1 MNKIFIFNT
10 GISNLLSVRFAF
22 EKLNYDVDIGKD
34 LSMLSYGDTLVIPGV
49 GHFDSIMKNIGKKN
63 IKLIKNLII
72 NKEVS
77 YLGICLGLQILF
89 ENSSEGNMSGLGL
102 IKGGV
107 EKLST
112 KFEDSQIPETHI
124 GWKNVH
130 FTDNSKFKNYDK
142 KMFYFVH
149 QYFVNPV
156 DEHIINSTIE
166 LYNKKVVVGILKDNI
181 GGIQFHP
188 EKSGETGLEFLDF
201 MIKEINGKN

>member
-49 GHFDSIMKNIGKKN
+49 GHFDSIIKNIGKKN

-124 GWKNVH
+124 GWKNVY
-130 FTDNSKFKNYDK
+130 FTNNSPPIIASWLAINFASIILLLLIKPEVISPDGYKSSFSASLTLLFIKFLLS
-142 KMFYFVH
+142 F
-149 QYFVNPV
+149 
-156 DEHIINSTIE
+156 I
-166 LYNKKVVVGILKDNI
+166 
-181 GGIQFHP
+181 
-188 EKSGETGLEFLDF
+188 
-201 MIKEINGKN
+201 